1 LRSLLKARLAL
12 FILKRNLLSLLT
24 WRMTFRRFVYS
35 LRKQIVFSSPFKDA
49 KYSRV
54 GSKIFIDPFA
64 PFFPSPF
71 AGKLFDNNSV
81 DTFPLKPNYA
91 QISITNFCPCRCI
104 HCHVEN
110 SQEGDMPREAIFAA
124 LQDMVEANFP
134 LIFFVGGEP
143 MSRFADLVD
152 FVAYSRRHMD
162 TRIFTSG
169 VGASVKR
176 LRTLKEAGLEGIC
189 VSLDHHKEAVH
200 NRKRNHPA
208 AFQSACATIQ
218 EASNLGFYVSVVC
231 CTTSPMVTS
240 GETFQVV
247 DLAERL
253 GAHSIQINEIR
264 PVGRATKTQGEDLF
278 LSSRDKEILIDY
290 YRAQNRGTRRIAVV
304 MPWYNEEPYNFG
316 CTATSGQQ
324 AYVDAKGNVMPCPLL
339 KMGFGNINEDRF
351 KTIWNRFTHAC
362 GHPVRECILY
372 PLFQS
377 LSESKTL
384 PIPVERSFELWPE
397 VCAIEKADMYKR
409 IEVKRANGDEPAEEG
424 KTRVDRKYDLD
435 LAEGVHF
442 AVKRNH
448 WLPRKLGVGYLAFGK
463 TLYCK
468 DGDGGIPRHEY
479 LHLAQFHRYGIPRVL
494 FHYLYHF
501 CRSYWKGR
509 DFAKAFQAVPFE
521 VEARAFE
528 AQPEEGKPA

>member
-1 LRSLLKARLAL
+1 VRSLLKARLAL

-24 WRMTFRRFVYS
+24 RRMTFRRFVYS

-71 AGKLFDNNSV
+71 AEKLFDNNSV
-81 DTFPLKPNYA
+81 DTFPLKPNFA
-91 QISITNFCPCRCI
+91 QISTTNFCPCRCI

-110 SQEGDMPREAIFAA
+110 TQEGDIPRDTIFAA
-124 LQDMVEANFP
+124 LQDIVEANFP

-152 FVAYSRRHMD
+152 FVAYSSKHMD

-189 VSLDHHKEAVH
+189 VSLDHHEEAVH
-200 NRKRNHPA
+200 NQKRNHPA
-208 AFQSACATIQ
+208 AFRSACSTIR

-290 YRAQNRGTRRIAVV
+290 YRAQNRSTRRIAVV

-316 CTATSGQQ
+316 CTAASGQQ
-324 AYVDAKGNVMPCPLL
+324 VYVDAKGNVMPCPLL
-339 KMGFGNINEDRF
+339 KVGFGNITEECF
-351 KTIWNRFTHAC
+351 KTIWDRFAQAC

-372 PLFQS
+372 PLSQA
-377 LSESKTL
+377 LNESETL

-397 VCAIEKADMYKR
+397 VCAIERADMYKR
-409 IEVKRANGDEPAEEG
+409 IEVKRANGAEP
-424 KTRVDRKYDLD
+424 VDKGRTDVDWEYDLD
-435 LAEGVHF
+435 LEEGVHF

-448 WLPRKLGVGYLAFGK
+448 WLPRKLGVGFLAFGK

-468 DGDGGIPRHEY
+468 DEDGGIPGFPGRS
-479 LHLAQFHRYGIPRVL
+479 LRGGGQGVRSAVGRGKTDMIPERTVT
-494 FHYLYHF
+494 
-501 CRSYWKGR
+501 S
-509 DFAKAFQAVPFE
+509 
-521 VEARAFE
+521 
-528 AQPEEGKPA
+528 